1 MLMLGSDKELGLG
14 GHVCRLW
21 RVDEK
26 LHAVHCGLLLVVCK
40 YCLHKIRMNEST
52 LNLHMFQKLW

>member
-1 MLMLGSDKELGLG
+1 MPTSGIYPC
-14 GHVCRLW
+14 CRLW
-21 RVDEK
+21 RDDEK